1 MAHCVGGS
9 ASNMMHSMAII
20 ESLQIA

>member
-1 MAHCVGGS
+1 MAHNVGGS
-9 ASNMMHSMAII
+9 ASNIRHSMAIS